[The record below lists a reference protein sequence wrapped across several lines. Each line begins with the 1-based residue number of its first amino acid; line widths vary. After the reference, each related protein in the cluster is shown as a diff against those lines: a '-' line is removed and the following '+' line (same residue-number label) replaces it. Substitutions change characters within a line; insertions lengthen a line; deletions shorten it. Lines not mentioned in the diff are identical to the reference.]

1 MSAGRTPLDPKRWFD
16 RMQPQTLQIATWL
29 LYLNGF
35 FLLIDV
41 IDKSDYLGY
50 YRLQYTWGLPL
61 GLGAVALHAAGGWL
75 MANDRR
81 LGWKLAVAAAFVP
94 FVLRFAAYSDIERLT
109 AAQFGLY
116 RKLTGGSTINT
127 IFEIAL
133 CALLLHPHSR
143 QHQKIWYR

>member
-1 MSAGRTPLDPKRWFD
+1 MSTGRTPLDPKRWFD

-35 FLLIDV
+35 FLLVDV
-41 IDKSDYLGY
+41 VDKSDYLGY
-50 YRLQYTWGLPL
+50 YRLQYAWGLPL
-61 GLGAVALHAAGGWL
+61 GLAAVALHAGGGWL

-94 FVLRFAAYSDIERLT
+94 FALRFAAYSDIERLT
-109 AAQFGLY
+109 SANFGFY
-116 RKLTGGSTINT
+116 RKLTGGSTLNAV
-127 IFEIAL
+127 FEVAL
-133 CALLLHPHSR
+133 CALVLHPHSR

>member
-1 MSAGRTPLDPKRWFD
+1 MASGHTPLDPRRWFD

-41 IDKSDYLGY
+41 VDNSDYLGY
-50 YRLQYTWGLPL
+50 FRVQYGWGLPL
-61 GLGAVALHAAGGWL
+61 GVAVVVLHAAGGWL
-75 MANDRR
+75 MANDRK
-81 LGWKLAVAAAFVP
+81 LGWKLAVAASFTP
-94 FVLRFAAYSDIERLT
+94 FVLRFIAYSDIERQLN
-109 AAQFGLY
+109 GSISLY
-116 RKLTGGSTINT
+116 RKLTGSSTLSA
-127 IFEIAL
+127 IFEVAL

>member
-1 MSAGRTPLDPKRWFD
+1 MASGHTPLDPRRWFD

-41 IDKSDYLGY
+41 VDSSDYLGY
-50 YRLQYTWGLPL
+50 FRVQYGWGLPL
-61 GLGAVALHAAGGWL
+61 GIAIVVLHAAGGWL
-75 MANDRR
+75 MANDRK
-81 LGWKLAVAAAFVP
+81 LGWKLAVAASFTP
-94 FVLRFAAYSDIERLT
+94 FVLRFIAYSDIERQLN
-109 AAQFGLY
+109 GSVSLY
-116 RKLTGGSTINT
+116 RKLTGCNT
-127 IFEIAL
+127 LSAIFEVAL